1 MATEVEREE
10 GVGDGVGYSGAM
22 IPTALPMA
30 LLPGL
35 MVRPGEAPSVMARK
49 QLPGEECLIV

>member
-35 MVRPGEAPSVMARK
+35 MVRPGEAPSVKARK
-49 QLPGEECLIV
+49 QLPGEK